1 MGPGALKKREAGR
14 TISWCRVP
22 ARPGRSSPT
31 ALRINCTDKEH
42 NTRHS
47 GWLVG
52 VKSKTL
58 ACK

>member
-1 MGPGALKKREAGR
+1 MKKREAGR